1 MSQDSN
7 LIDFEV
13 LSYNTRGL
21 RDERKWR
28 KIFNYVK
35 NHTSGKAVVLFQET
49 HSTKKVENLWKY
61 QWHGDMIF
69 SHGTSGTRGVCIAFR
84 YDLEYKLLSPK
95 IIDDEGRFI
104 ILHIEIQG
112 NPYILINYYGP
123 NSEPSQVK
131 TIKQIASRLK
141 DLEIEDNVQYILAGD
156 WNLIF
161 DRSLDATGG
170 SPSLKRNA
178 LKELKSIMIDY
189 NLVDIWRARNHNL
202 RQFTRR
208 RSSPIK
214 LRHLDFFLFQRTCS
228 MMLGTVNSL
237 LLYKVITH
245 PSLFV
250 SPLYQMNNLKEGV
263 TGNLIIC

>member
-7 LIDFEV
+7 LIDVEV

-21 RDERKWR
+21 GDERKRR

-35 NHTSGKAVVLFQET
+35 KHTSGKAIVLFQET
-49 HSTKKVENLWKY
+49 YSTKKVKNLWKY

-69 SHGTSGTRGVCIAFR
+69 SHGTSGARGVCSAFR
-84 YDLEYKLLSPK
+84 YDLECKLLSPK
-95 IIDDEGRFI
+95 IIDDEGWFI

-141 DLEIEDNVQYILAGD
+141 DLEIEDNVQYILAGN

-161 DRSLDATGG
+161 DRSLDAMGG
-170 SPSLKRNA
+170 SPSLKCNA

-189 NLVDIWRARNHNL
+189 NLVDIWRARNPNL
-202 RQFTRR
+202 RQFTWR

-214 LRHLDFFLFQRTCS
+214 LRHLDFFLISDDMQYDVRNCKQLTAVQS
-228 MMLGTVNSL
+228 DHSP
-237 LLYKVITH
+237 IIIRISSISDEH
-245 PSLFV
+245 PRGRG
-250 SPLYQMNNLKEGV
+250 Y
-263 TGNLIIC
+263 